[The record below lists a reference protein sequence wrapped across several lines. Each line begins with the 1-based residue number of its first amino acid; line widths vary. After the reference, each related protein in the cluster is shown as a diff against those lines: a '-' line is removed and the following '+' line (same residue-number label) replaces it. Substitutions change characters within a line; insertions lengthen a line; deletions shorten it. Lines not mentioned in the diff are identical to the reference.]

1 MKEFLFELANGI
13 KSIPRKYQNTY
24 DDLKSRGLAIEK
36 QGIYGLKDGF
46 IIGSVDISRSG
57 RGFLRSFTSGNQ
69 KDLVI
74 EGLTKK
80 IFQNDIVLVKLIRS
94 KGRLR
99 GRIVLVLV
107 SQNASVLCY
116 LEKLKGEIV
125 AFELKKPFGKPIR
138 LSTSQKS
145 LHQLPRNC
153 LLSVDIRSREIQE
166 VIGSMQDAQI
176 DEKISL
182 ALYDRSGDFSTEA
195 TLLADSF
202 GREVDVM
209 MYPSRKDLR
218 HLPFCTIDP
227 DDAKDHDDA
236 IYFDTPSHTL
246 YVAIAD
252 VSEYVSVDSP
262 LDIDAKQRGF
272 SVYFPH
278 KSYPMLPRNL
288 SENICSL
295 QEGKDRLA
303 FIWKL
308 RLHRRTFEVIDSEL
322 FEGIINNHQ
331 NISYTN
337 VDKLLDGKKISLNAE
352 VKKSILDF
360 YLVAKKIRTKRLK
373 KGYEFFNDEIKM
385 ELDSKGAISEVKVE
399 SQSDSHMIVEEA
411 MLLANRESA
420 KFLSTHLFSDGIY
433 RVHNRPPQDRINE
446 LFFEFKTLGYSF
458 PALLPNQE
466 NLHDCIVYIQKQAE
480 KKQNRKQID
489 KMIIKSQSQAT
500 YSPSNIGH
508 FGLGFDE
515 YTHFTSPIRRYSDLL
530 LHRILKQ
537 MISNSC
543 NSEKKL
549 SYLSSHMRT
558 SCMLLSEQERQVY
571 KIEMDFKD
579 RKYSRWASENLGVIL
594 RGIISDEFYPPLANA
609 TQYIQG
615 ARLTLDSLPD
625 GIQKFDEVNLQIVDA
640 HIPSGKIF
648 AKIIQPKKRLG
659 KKCIEKI

>member
-1 MKEFLFELANGI
+1 MKTFLFELANGI
-13 KSIPRKYQNTY
+13 RSIPRKYQNIY
-24 DDLKSRGLAIEK
+24 DDLKSKGLVGEK

-46 IIGSVDISRSG
+46 VIGSVDISRSG
-57 RGFLRSFTSGNQ
+57 RGFLRSFASGDQ
-69 KDLVI
+69 KDVVI

-80 IFQNDIVLVKLIRS
+80 ISQNDIVLVKLVRT
-94 KGRLR
+94 KGRIR
-99 GRIVLVLV
+99 GKIVLVLYT
-107 SQNASVLCY
+107 QNTSVLCY
-116 LEKLKGEIV
+116 LEKQKGEIV
-125 AFELKKPFGKPIR
+125 AFELKKPFSKPIR
-138 LSTSQKS
+138 LMTSQKS
-145 LHQLPRNC
+145 LRQLPKQC
-153 LLSVDIRSREIQE
+153 LLRVDMRSKEIRE
-166 VIGSMQDAQI
+166 VIGSVQDPQI

-182 ALYDRSGDFSTEA
+182 ALYDRSEDFSTEA

-202 GREVDVM
+202 GKEVDVA
-209 MYPSRKDLR
+209 MYPCRKDLR

-236 IYFDTPSHTL
+236 IYFDIASHTL

-262 LDIDAKQRGF
+262 LDMDAKQRGF

-322 FEGIINNHQ
+322 FEGVINNHQ
-331 NISYTN
+331 NISYSN
-337 VDKLLDGKKISLNAE
+337 VDKLLDGEKISLNND

-360 YLVAKKIRTKRLK
+360 YPVAKKIRTKRLK

-420 KFLSTHLFSDGIY
+420 KFLSEHLSSDGIY

-446 LFFEFKTLGYSF
+446 LFFEFKSLGYSV
-458 PALLPNQE
+458 PTLLANQE
-466 NLHDCIVYIQKQAE
+466 NLHDCIVCIQKQAQE
-480 KKQNRKQID
+480 MHNRKQID

-500 YSPSNIGH
+500 YSPSKIGH

-530 LHRILKQ
+530 LHRMLKQ
-537 MISNSC
+537 MISDCS

-558 SCMLLSEQERQVY
+558 SCMLLSDQERQVY

-579 RKYSRWASENLGVIL
+579 RKYSRWASENLGVVL
-594 RGIISDEFYPPLANA
+594 RGVISDECYPPLANA
-609 TQYIQG
+609 TEYIQG
-615 ARLTLDSLPD
+615 ARLTLDCLPD
-625 GIQKFDEVNLQIVDA
+625 GIQKFDEVNLQIMDA

-659 KKCIEKI
+659 KNV